1 MGRPSKYPDELRERA
16 VRMVAEV
23 RPQYPSQW
31 AAITAVAGM
40 LGIGAAETLRT
51 WIRRAEVDTGRAVV
65 VGAGASRPH
74 RRLGGRKS
82 LGGSRKPGVWPWP
95 VQARVMIHQMQYAAV
110 KLT

>member
-51 WIRRAEVDTGRAVV
+51 WIRRAEFDTGVRPGVTSQTSPYPGQREKGCRHCRRPLRAHV
-65 VGAGASRPH
+65 H
-74 RRLGGRKS
+74 RR
-82 LGGSRKPGVWPWP
+82 
-95 VQARVMIHQMQYAAV
+95 
-110 KLT
+110 

>member
-51 WIRRAEVDTGRAVV
+51 WIRRAEVDTGVRQGVTSQMAEENK
-65 VGAGASRPH
+65 A
-74 RRLGGRKS
+74 LGVTAIRFGR
-82 LGGSRKPGVWPWP
+82 GGSGSAVATPHPWC
-95 VQARVMIHQMQYAAV
+95 ARSRRPAPARRR
-110 KLT
+110 